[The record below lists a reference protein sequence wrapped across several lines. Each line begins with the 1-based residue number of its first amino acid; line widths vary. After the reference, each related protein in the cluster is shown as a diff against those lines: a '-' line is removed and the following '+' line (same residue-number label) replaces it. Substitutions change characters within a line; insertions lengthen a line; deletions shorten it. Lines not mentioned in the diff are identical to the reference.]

1 MQWPCEG
8 AKNSFFKSIILCNNE
23 LSVCF
28 MRIDGL
34 EKFEK
39 QNDIMTPEAKFGS
52 TVYILFS
59 IE

>member
-1 MQWPCEG
+1 
-8 AKNSFFKSIILCNNE
+8 
-23 LSVCF
+23 

-59 IE
+59 INFFFQNFLTKQVCEGMTRTDKKGCV